1 MHCVAKVAVAAAVI
15 SIDKPY
21 DYLAPPELAD
31 QAQPGR
37 RVMAP
42 FGRGDKLTEGFIVEI
57 RWQEEISPRI
67 KPLNHIFGPTVM
79 LDAEQLELADIIR
92 KRYFCTFFEAA
103 NLMTPPGV
111 WSRKTYYRLGDGLTL
126 EQAQARCSQDWD
138 SQAVCQLI
146 AARQG
151 PVEEEELKKS
161 FSAKVLKKCCKELLE
176 THTIEKTVRFT
187 AAKDQT
193 IRILRLKKPLE
204 EALASLRKNNGYEKR
219 AEALRCIADYDGIPE
234 KEVCYLTGASASSV
248 RTLIR
253 SGLVDCAE
261 QQTFRRVAAGP
272 TELAPPILLEEEQ
285 RQAYEGILAM
295 EPPAAALLQGV
306 TGSGKTEVYIRLA
319 QAALEAGRSAI
330 VLTPEISLTPQL
342 LRRFCGYF
350 PDQVAVFHSGLTAGQ
365 RYDEY
370 KRVKSGQ
377 ARVALGARSAVF
389 APLQNIGLIIVDEE
403 QEWTYKSDSAPRY
416 HTREIAKYRCVR
428 HKARLVLGSA
438 TPAVESRFQA
448 EQGKYGFFPI
458 TRRYQNTPLPRVI
471 VADMRSRLRQGEPD
485 CVAPELAAE
494 LERNLEKGE
503 QSVLFLNRRGASRMA
518 TCVACGHVPQCQ
530 NCSAA
535 LTYHS
540 RNNRLMCH
548 YCGYSQPMPE
558 KCPQC
563 GEPLRMVGFG
573 TQRVQQRLEEKFP
586 GIQIIRMDADTTTQ
600 RVSHEKLL
608 EAFRAGQAQ
617 ILLGTQM
624 IAKGL
629 DFENVTLA
637 GVLDAD
643 LSLYSGDFRAGERTF
658 SLLTQAVG
666 RSGRRDKAGRAV
678 IQTYTPENRVIQA
691 AASQDYEA
699 FYRYEI
705 EMRQAL
711 MAPPFQD
718 LFSFLVSG
726 ENQNQAEQ
734 AALRLAAT
742 LRQWFEGPF
751 QDIAAPVLGPA
762 PPPIWQLNRRY
773 RYQVSFRGRETPRSR
788 QLAEALLRAF
798 YNESVSRGVSLIADI
813 NPYSL

>member
-1 MHCVAKVAVAAAVI
+1 
-15 SIDKPY
+15 
-21 DYLAPPELAD
+21 
-31 QAQPGR
+31 
-37 RVMAP
+37 
-42 FGRGDKLTEGFIVEI
+42 
-57 RWQEEISPRI
+57 
-67 KPLNHIFGPTVM
+67 
-79 LDAEQLELADIIR
+79 
-92 KRYFCTFFEAA
+92 
-103 NLMTPPGV
+103 
-111 WSRKTYYRLGDGLTL
+111 
-126 EQAQARCSQDWD
+126 
-138 SQAVCQLI
+138 
-146 AARQG
+146 
-151 PVEEEELKKS
+151 
-161 FSAKVLKKCCKELLE
+161 
-176 THTIEKTVRFT
+176 
-187 AAKDQT
+187 
-193 IRILRLKKPLE
+193 
-204 EALASLRKNNGYEKR
+204 
-219 AEALRCIADYDGIPE
+219 
-234 KEVCYLTGASASSV
+234 
-248 RTLIR
+248 
-253 SGLVDCAE
+253 
-261 QQTFRRVAAGP
+261 
-272 TELAPPILLEEEQ
+272 
-285 RQAYEGILAM
+285 
-295 EPPAAALLQGV
+295 
-306 TGSGKTEVYIRLA
+306 
-319 QAALEAGRSAI
+319 
-330 VLTPEISLTPQL
+330 
-342 LRRFCGYF
+342 
-350 PDQVAVFHSGLTAGQ
+350 
-365 RYDEY
+365 
-370 KRVKSGQ
+370 
-377 ARVALGARSAVF
+377 
-389 APLQNIGLIIVDEE
+389 
-403 QEWTYKSDSAPRY
+403 
-416 HTREIAKYRCVR
+416 
-428 HKARLVLGSA
+428 
-438 TPAVESRFQA
+438 
-448 EQGKYGFFPI
+448 
-458 TRRYQNTPLPRVI
+458 
-471 VADMRSRLRQGEPD
+471 
-485 CVAPELAAE
+485 
-494 LERNLEKGE
+494 
-503 QSVLFLNRRGASRMA
+503 
-518 TCVACGHVPQCQ
+518 
-530 NCSAA
+530 
-535 LTYHS
+535 
-540 RNNRLMCH
+540 
-548 YCGYSQPMPE
+548 
-558 KCPQC
+558 
-563 GEPLRMVGFG
+563 MVGFG

-691 AASQDYEA
+691 AAAQDYEA